1 MNDALTPKAI
11 VAALDEHIVGQNEA
25 KKAVAVALRNR
36 WRRQRLSAELRDEV
50 VPKNILMIGP
60 TGCGK
65 TEISRRLAKLA
76 DAPFVKVEATKF
88 TEVGYVGR
96 DVEQIARDLVE
107 EAVRLE
113 RERRR
118 IAVKDAAEQAA
129 FERLLDALTGKGS
142 SEATRASFRQRF
154 ADGSLDGAEVEI
166 EVSEAPAMPFD
177 MPGNGVGMI
186 NLSEMMAKI
195 SGGAPKKRRKLKVRD
210 AFAKLVDEEADKR
223 VDSDD
228 VTRVAL
234 ADAEAN
240 GIVFLDE
247 IDKIAVSDVRGGSV
261 SREGVQ
267 RDLLPLIEGTTV
279 ATKYGPIK
287 TDHILFIAS
296 GAFHVAKP
304 ADLLPEL
311 QGRLPFRVE
320 LAALTGKGSSEA
332 TRASFRAR
340 FADGSL
346 DGAEVE
352 IEVSEAPAMPFD
364 MPGSGVG
371 MINLSE
377 MMAKIS
383 GGAPKKRRKLKVRE
397 AFAKLVDEEADKRV
411 DSDDVTRVAL
421 ADAEA
426 NGIVFLDEIDKIA
439 VSDVRGGSVSREGVQ
454 RDLLP
459 LIEGTTVATKYG
471 PIKTDHILFIA
482 SGAFHVAKPA
492 DLLPEL
498 QGRLPIRVELAALTE
513 EDFVRILS
521 STRASLTEQY
531 CALLGTEGVT
541 IDFAPDGIA
550 AVAKIAAEVNA
561 ALENI
566 GARRL
571 STVMEKLLEDI
582 SFTAEDRHGEQL
594 TIDAAF
600 VEQQLSGIARDT
612 DLSRYVL

>member
-11 VAALDEHIVGQNEA
+11 VAALDAHIVGQDDA

-36 WRRQRLSAELRDEV
+36 WRRQRLGADLRDEV
-50 VPKNILMIGP
+50 TPKNILMIGP

-118 IAVKDAAEQAA
+118 IAVKDAAEHAA

-177 MPGNGVGMI
+177 MPGQGGVGMI
-186 NLSEMMAKI
+186 NLSEMMSKAM
-195 SGGAPKKRRKLKVRD
+195 GGAPKKRRKLKVRD

-304 ADLLPEL
+304 
-311 QGRLPFRVE
+311 
-320 LAALTGKGSSEA
+320 S
-332 TRASFRAR
+332 
-340 FADGSL
+340 
-346 DGAEVE
+346 
-352 IEVSEAPAMPFD
+352 
-364 MPGSGVG
+364 
-371 MINLSE
+371 
-377 MMAKIS
+377 
-383 GGAPKKRRKLKVRE
+383 
-397 AFAKLVDEEADKRV
+397 
-411 DSDDVTRVAL
+411 
-421 ADAEA
+421 
-426 NGIVFLDEIDKIA
+426 
-439 VSDVRGGSVSREGVQ
+439 
-454 RDLLP
+454 
-459 LIEGTTVATKYG
+459 
-471 PIKTDHILFIA
+471 
-482 SGAFHVAKPA
+482 

-521 STRASLTEQY
+521 ATRASLTEQY
-531 CALLGTEGVT
+531 CALLATEGVT
-541 IDFAPDGIA
+541 ITFADDGIA
-550 AVAKIAAEVNA
+550 ALARIAAEVNA

-582 SFTAEDRHGEQL
+582 SFTAEDRHGETL
-594 TIDAAF
+594 VVDAAF
-600 VEQQLSGIARDT
+600 VEDQLSSIARDT